1 MKKFI
6 LLIVASF
13 LLAGCGNG
21 ESEKDND
28 IRNEVVSNVN
38 ENIDTL
44 FATESFTDVWHIEDY
59 VIDGE
64 YLDDDRLFRFTD
76 TYIMDEEMFESLND
90 YEKGLAM
97 KTSIMIT
104 KSIRG
109 RYNEDKDL
117 FEKDLDEYY
126 DILENGD
133 ESFID

>member
-109 RYNEDKDL
+109 RYDEDKDL